1 MTTMFVHPATE
12 IPRDRW
18 GRPLIVPADGV
29 GKPVPYTR
37 ASTLAKTLDNKDAL
51 MKWKQRQ
58 VVLGMGLRPDLVA
71 LAKTAKAD
79 DKGKLGEIA
88 DTAMDAA
95 ASDAAANL
103 GTALHSMTEQVD
115 AGADPAS
122 FGPEYTADLTAY
134 KNAMAEFTIV
144 ASELFVVTDEVQ
156 TAGTFDRLLGIPGY
170 GTCVGD
176 VKTGQH
182 EPDYPHGAT
191 TQIAVYSRGHL
202 YTPEKLRIGHL
213 PTLGVNQEV
222 GLLIHLPA
230 GQGRCDLYLL
240 DLNVGWALAQTAVA
254 VRETFKRKDVI
265 RKFTPQS
272 PVSA

>member
-1 MTTMFVHPATE
+1 MTIEFTHPTVE
-12 IPRDRW
+12 IARDRW
-18 GRPLIVPADGV
+18 GRPLIVPADGQ

-37 ASTLAKTLDNKDAL
+37 ISTLAKALDNKDAL

-58 VVLGMGLRPDLVA
+58 VVYGMGLRPDLVA

-79 DKGKLGEIA
+79 DKKKLGEIA

-103 GTALHSMTEQVD
+103 GTALHSMTEMVD

-134 KNAMAEFTIV
+134 KEAMAAFTIT
-144 ASELFVVTDEVQ
+144 ASELFVVVDEVQ
-156 TAGTFDRLLGIPGY
+156 AAGTFDRLLGIPGL
-170 GTCVGD
+170 GTVVGD

-191 TQIAVYSRGHL
+191 QQIAAYSRGHL
-202 YTPEKLRIGHL
+202 YTPEKLRIAHL
-213 PTLGVNQEV
+213 PSVGVNQEV

-230 GQGRCDLYLL
+230 GKGVCNLYLL
-240 DLNVGWALAQTAVA
+240 DLNVGWSLVQTSVA
-254 VRETFKRKDVI
+254 VRAAFKNKPI
-265 RKFTPQS
+265 TPYS
-272 PVSA
+272 PASA